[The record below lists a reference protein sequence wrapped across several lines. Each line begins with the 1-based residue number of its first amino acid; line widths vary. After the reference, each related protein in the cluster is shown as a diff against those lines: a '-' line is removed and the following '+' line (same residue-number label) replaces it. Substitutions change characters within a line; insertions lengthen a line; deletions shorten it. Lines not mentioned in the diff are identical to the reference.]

1 MRKPAKSK
9 AQRAYDKEKRLL
21 LRLRK
26 AAVKYTVS
34 IDEEE
39 YDEEEYDDDN
49 ARILNRLIEMQAA
62 ANAYSNN
69 LTPRERKKMMR

>member
-26 AAVKYTVS
+26 AAVKYTTA

-39 YDEEEYDDDN
+39 FDEQSMSIINKLTD
-49 ARILNRLIEMQAA
+49 LQAA
-62 ANAYSNN
+62 ANVYSNS
-69 LTPRERKKMMR
+69 LAPRERKKMMR